1 MKCACRKNP
10 ERTAFEVF
18 PKSIIDNDEEI
29 VVGIWLPRDQI
40 RIVDYILMM
49 WIDSN
54 LWRSGLVTSPNFGTS
69 LPKWNI
75 QFRFPKRDT
84 KLSGLYSSGF
94 LRGPQK
100 LLDYTVQVF

>member
-49 WIDSN
+49 WIMAIRVMEFSN
-54 LWRSGLVTSPNFGTS
+54 KGYKIR
-69 LPKWNI
+69 K
-75 QFRFPKRDT
+75 
-84 KLSGLYSSGF
+84 
-94 LRGPQK
+94 
-100 LLDYTVQVF
+100 VFA

>member
-10 ERTAFEVF
+10 ERAAFEVF

-49 WIDSN
+49 WIMAIRVVEFSN
-54 LWRSGLVTSPNFGTS
+54 GGYKTR
-69 LPKWNI
+69 K
-75 QFRFPKRDT
+75 
-84 KLSGLYSSGF
+84 
-94 LRGPQK
+94 
-100 LLDYTVQVF
+100 VFA

>member
-1 MKCACRKNP
+1 MKCACTKNP

-49 WIDSN
+49 WIMA
-54 LWRSGLVTSPNFGTS
+54 
-69 LPKWNI
+69 I
-75 QFRFPKRDT
+75 QFVEFSNGGYKIRK
-84 KLSGLYSSGF
+84 
-94 LRGPQK
+94 
-100 LLDYTVQVF
+100 VFA

>member
-10 ERTAFEVF
+10 ERAAFEVF

-54 LWRSGLVTSPNFGTS
+54 RRRSGLVTSPHFGTFY
-69 LPKWNI
+69 
-75 QFRFPKRDT
+75 Q
-84 KLSGLYSSGF
+84 SGIYSSGF

-100 LLDYTVQVF
+100 FVEISH